1 MTATNRPKRAVVL
14 AADNPMAEVHGEF
27 FWREDHD
34 VLVSEARELLWR
46 ESTAFLC
53 AAPPESCYKASARAG
68 WADSAGRQ
76 PTTLVLRRRPT
87 LLGRIRAV
95 ILLGLLAVG
104 LVIVFATIA
113 QQWMRQF

>member
-1 MTATNRPKRAVVL
+1 MAAANRPKRVVVL
-14 AADNPMAEVHGEF
+14 DADNPMVEVHGEF

-34 VLVSEARELLWR
+34 VLVAEARELG
-46 ESTAFLC
+46 
-53 AAPPESCYKASARAG
+53 YQDGYRAG
-68 WADSAGRQ
+68 WADADGRQ

-87 LLGRIRAV
+87 LLGRMRAV

>member
-1 MTATNRPKRAVVL
+1 MTAANRPKRVVVL
-14 AADNPMAEVHGEF
+14 DADNPMVEVHGEF

-34 VLVSEARELLWR
+34 VLVAEARELG
-46 ESTAFLC
+46 
-53 AAPPESCYKASARAG
+53 YQDGYRAG
-68 WADSAGRQ
+68 WADAAGRQ
-76 PTTLVLRRRPT
+76 PTTVVLRRRPT

>member
-1 MTATNRPKRAVVL
+1 MTATNRPKRVVVL
-14 AADNPMAEVHGEF
+14 DADNPMVEVHGEF

-34 VLVSEARELLWR
+34 VLVAEARHLG
-46 ESTAFLC
+46 
-53 AAPPESCYKASARAG
+53 YQDGYRAG
-68 WADSAGRQ
+68 WADAACRQ

-95 ILLGLLAVG
+95 ILLGFLAVG